1 MSASTWRIGKI
12 ALFLL
17 GTAVGIGGWELASGL
32 LHRGGETAP
41 EASGEKAAAPTTP
54 VEVTLNEEK
63 RLAAGIESI
72 KLAPSSVRTRMEFP
86 GVITLDP
93 DRVVEV
99 RPRVTGIVRQ
109 VDAKLGQVVKAG
121 DRLVMLESADVGS
134 ARLDVRMRRFAMQ
147 VARGD
152 MEWKEKVSANVA
164 ELMNELAK
172 RPDENE
178 VEVKFANKP
187 LGADRAALL
196 SNYAKFEMAMHEE
209 EKHQDL
215 FDKKLIGEHL
225 LRQAKHDRESA
236 QALFDSAMEQTRFD
250 VVHELRVAQED
261 LQKAEVNLIDSIQR
275 LRLLGVPDDDP
286 ATHLDLQTTQPI
298 TADWTKS
305 ISMEDVAAYPI
316 YAPFDGTITHRSVV
330 PSQRVE
336 NSTAL
341 FTLAD
346 LNTVRI
352 EARISEKDF
361 ATLGVV
367 KIGDTVDLSV
377 PFASVEN
384 LAAKVIYVGAQLDE
398 HTRTVPIVAEAKNP
412 EGRLRP
418 GQFCRVGVRSAERQ
432 GVLAV
437 PASALVE
444 VQGKPGVFLT
454 GDSEGKYRFRHVVIE
469 RQPNSPDEM
478 AIVTEGLKAGD
489 QIVSKGAFVLKSE
502 LILASEPE
510 EE

>member
-1 MSASTWRIGKI
+1 MSASTWRIGKL

-32 LHRGGETAP
+32 IHRGSETASEAAP
-41 EASGEKAAAPTTP
+41 ETAAAA
-54 VEVTLNEEK
+54 EIEGVTLNEDK
-63 RLAAGIESI
+63 RQAAGIVSI
-72 KLAPSSVRTRMEFP
+72 KVIPSTVRTRMEFP

-99 RPRVTGIVRQ
+99 RPRVTGIVRE
-109 VDAKLGQVVKAG
+109 VEAKLGQVVKAG
-121 DRLVMLESADVGS
+121 ERLVMLESADVGS

-147 VARGD
+147 VARSD
-152 MEWKEKVSANVA
+152 MEWKEKVAGNVESLMS
-164 ELMNELAK
+164 ELTK
-172 RPDENE
+172 RPDEKE
-178 VEVKFANKP
+178 VEVKFADKP
-187 LGADRAALL
+187 LGADRALLL
-196 SNYAKFEMAMHEE
+196 SNYAKFEMALHEE

-225 LRQAKHDRESA
+225 LRQARHDRESA
-236 QALFDSAMEQTRFD
+236 QALFDSAMEQTKFD
-250 VVHELRVAQED
+250 VAHELRVAQED

-286 ATHLDLQTTQPI
+286 TTQLDLNASQPI

-305 ISMEDVAAYPI
+305 IIMEDVAAYPI
-316 YAPFDGTITHRSVV
+316 FAPFEGTITHRSVV

-346 LNTVRI
+346 LKTVRI

-377 PFASVEN
+377 PFAAVEN
-384 LAAKVIYVGAQLDE
+384 LAAKVIYVGTQLDE
-398 HTRTVPIVAEAKNP
+398 HTRTVPIVAEATNP

-432 GVLAV
+432 GVMAV

-454 GDSEGKYRFRHVVIE
+454 SDAEGKYRFRHVVIE

-478 AIVTEGLKAGD
+478 AVVTEGLKAGD
-489 QIVSKGAFVLKSE
+489 HVVTKGAFVLKSE

>member
-17 GTAVGIGGWELASGL
+17 GTAVGIGGWEMARGLMGGSGAA
-32 LHRGGETAP
+32 AP
-41 EASGEKAAAPTTP
+41 EAAPESAAAAMIE
-54 VEVTLNEEK
+54 EVTLNEEK
-63 RLAAGIESI
+63 RLAAGIESARV
-72 KLAPSSVRTRMEFP
+72 APSTIRTRMEFP

-99 RPRVTGIVRQ
+99 RPRVTGIVRE
-109 VDAKLGQVVKAG
+109 VEAKLGQVVKAG

-147 VARGD
+147 VARSD
-152 MEWKEKVSANVA
+152 MEWKEKVAGNV
-164 ELMNELAK
+164 ESLMNELLK
-172 RPDENE
+172 RPDEKE
-178 VEVKFANKP
+178 VEVKFADKP
-187 LGADRAALL
+187 LGADRALLL
-196 SNYAKFEMAMHEE
+196 SNYAKFEMAIQEE
-209 EKHQDL
+209 SKQQEL

-236 QALFDSAMEQTRFD
+236 QALFDSAMEQTKFD

-275 LRLLGVPDDDP
+275 LRLLGVPEDDP
-286 ATHLDLQTTQPI
+286 ATQLDLNSSQPI

-346 LNTVRI
+346 LKTVRI

-384 LAAKVIYVGAQLDE
+384 LAAKVIYVGSQLDE
-398 HTRTVPIVAEAKNP
+398 HTRTVPIVAEAANP

-432 GVLAV
+432 GVMAV

-454 GDSEGKYRFRHVVIE
+454 GDTEGKYRFRHVVIE

-478 AIVTEGLKAGD
+478 AVVTEGIKVGD
-489 QIVSKGAFVLKSE
+489 QVVTKGAFVLKSE